1 MMHILSDLVMGE
13 LQQMSKIRESSQLG
27 DYLVKTYNKTASL
40 MAKSC
45 RSFKLEKTQK
55 PKNAKTQKRKN
66 TKTHKRNSQKKRF
79 D

>member
-1 MMHILSDLVMGE
+1 MMHILSDLVLGE

-45 RSFKLEKTQK
+45 RSFKLEKR
-55 PKNAKTQKRKN
+55 KNPKTQKHKHATLRK
-66 TKTHKRNSQKKRF
+66 SYLI
-79 D
+79 DDDAVMS